1 MPVHGGH
8 GRPPLH
14 IKLQYLEHHLKWSHA
29 SLHGGH
35 GRPPLH
41 IKLQYLEHLW

>member
-1 MPVHGGH
+1 MSVYGGH

-14 IKLQYLEHHLKWSHA
+14 IELQYLEHHLRSNA
-29 SLHGGH
+29 SLNGGH